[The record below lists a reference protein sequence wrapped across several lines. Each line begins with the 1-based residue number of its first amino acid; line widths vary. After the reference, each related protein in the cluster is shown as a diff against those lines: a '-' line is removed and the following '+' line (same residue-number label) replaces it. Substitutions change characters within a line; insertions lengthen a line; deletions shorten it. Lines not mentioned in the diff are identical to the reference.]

1 MNAIGYLRRPGK
13 GAAALEAQA
22 ARLRG
27 YCEVQG
33 WTLAALV
40 TEERSWWRKDLV
52 GLADLV
58 RGVEAH
64 PGAERV
70 LIPAETLAE
79 LEGAAPE
86 TWSKI
91 RAWCE
96 ARGVR
101 VVPVEGGA

>member
-27 YCEVQG
+27 YCERQG
-33 WTLAALV
+33 WALAALV
-40 TEERSWWRKDLV
+40 TEERSWWRKDVV

-79 LEGAAPE
+79 LETAAPE
-86 TWSKI
+86 AWGQV

-96 ARGVR
+96 ARGVQ
-101 VVPVEGGA
+101 VVAVEGGA